1 MVRFMET
8 HFDLSSID
16 SDIFKVKDRKTTF
29 STTADPIYMAI
40 EHVEN
45 FSLSFLAK
53 SFVKELLNDSKKFI
67 ASCVNE

>member
-1 MVRFMET
+1 MET

-16 SDIFKVKDRKTTF
+16 SDLFTQKDRRTTF
-29 STTADPIYMAI
+29 STTADPIYLAM

-45 FSLSFLAK
+45 FSLGFLAK

-67 ASCVNE
+67 SQCVND